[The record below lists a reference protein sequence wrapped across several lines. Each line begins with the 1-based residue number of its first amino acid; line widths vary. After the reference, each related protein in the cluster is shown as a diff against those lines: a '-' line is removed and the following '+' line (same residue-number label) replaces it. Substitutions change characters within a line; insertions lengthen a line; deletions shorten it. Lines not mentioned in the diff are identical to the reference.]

1 MRKKKDAIQR
11 PVERVVIRDL
21 YFVGGIEREHDLNV
35 LGRPQKLPLTW
46 ADNMIGVLPVFSDR
60 ESAERYANGKLTVCH
75 ISAENNVSV

>member
-11 PVERVVIRDL
+11 PVERHVIRDL
-21 YFVGGIEREHDLNV
+21 YFVGGVERDHDLNV

-60 ESAERYANGKLTVCH
+60 ESAERYADESVTVYH
-75 ISAENNVSV
+75 ISVKSTIER